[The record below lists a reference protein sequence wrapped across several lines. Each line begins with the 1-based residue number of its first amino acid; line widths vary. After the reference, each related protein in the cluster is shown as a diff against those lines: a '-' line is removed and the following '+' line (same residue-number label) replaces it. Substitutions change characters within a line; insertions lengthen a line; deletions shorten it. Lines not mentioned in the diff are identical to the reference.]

1 MNIDGPNQA
10 WCVDITYIRLDGGF
24 VYLVAIMDWYS
35 RKILAWELSNS
46 MDVNFC
52 IKAMK
57 RALASNP
64 PPLVMNSDQ
73 GSQFTGQAWIG
84 LL

>member
-1 MNIDGPNQA
+1 MKSMNIDGPNQA

-52 IKAMK
+52 IK
-57 RALASNP
+57 
-64 PPLVMNSDQ
+64 VDE
-73 GSQFTGQAWIG
+73 TGLGEQPDPTG
-84 LL
+84 DEL